1 MSGQNTNI
9 TKNIGSLQ
17 GLTISNIGNVT
28 TTTSVVENNNISNST
43 AQMYGDIVLKVS
55 DDLYTSIQE
64 DSSGGIISTDSIEQQ
79 QKYRKRITYFRIQ
92 RYIVIQ
98 KQEKEGTYIEFGPN
112 GTVVAPTSDV
122 SYYDSVGIS
131 LYATNVVDNRKSHR
145 ALSIYTT
152 YDSDNLKSKGVVDI
166 SGHLT
171 VSATTT
177 FNNNTITDVSSITAN
192 AFFDS
197 EGRDLTT
204 VMGVTGSRGVTGA
217 QGATGAQG
225 FQGVTGAQGAR
236 ALKEV
241 QEHKALLGLKVLLV

>member
-1 MSGQNTNI
+1 
-9 TKNIGSLQ
+9 
-17 GLTISNIGNVT
+17 
-28 TTTSVVENNNISNST
+28 
-43 AQMYGDIVLKVS
+43 MYGDIVLKVS

-79 QKYRKRITYFRIQ
+79 QKYRKRITYFSDTALHSNS
-92 RYIVIQ
+92 

-145 ALSIYTT
+145 TLSIYTT

-177 FNNNTITDVSSITAN
+177 FNNNTITDVSIVLLMHSLIVK
-192 AFFDS
+192 
-197 EGRDLTT
+197 EDLTT

-236 ALKEV
+236 A
-241 QEHKALLGLKVLLV
+241 QGSTGTQGAQGSRCDWYDCQGATGAQGAQGSTGAQGATGLTGTQVLLEHGEARGLRGFKVNKD